1 MLVCHDE
8 TPYAQMHHRAFMAAT
23 ATKKVSAHSSSIR
36 GIPCTWAPSPA
47 PDRHRSG
54 RWSGVGK
61 RRWKAGHM
69 KRARNS
75 ESPRCAGGPFC
86 QKCFRRPQPAPDC
99 RHPEFRMME
108 AGATIRILCFARH
121 CFRATSPPYPS
132 TEVDFRKAQDRL
144 AKPVQAGNPSS
155 AGFLPIRRFRLSGWL
170 HPFASPTATRALPP

>member
-1 MLVCHDE
+1 MHRCAIAPLRQRWQSKSKRTLFVYSRYPENLGALPYSGQASLRQMLRGRKASMEGGPHEACQE
-8 TPYAQMHHRAFMAAT
+8 L
-23 ATKKVSAHSSSIR
+23 
-36 GIPCTWAPSPA
+36 GIPSMRRGSILSEMLPSAPVSPQTA
-47 PDRHRSG
+47 DPL
-54 RWSGVGK
+54 
-61 RRWKAGHM
+61 
-69 KRARNS
+69 
-75 ESPRCAGGPFC
+75 
-86 QKCFRRPQPAPDC
+86 
-99 RHPEFRMME
+99 EFRMME

>member
-1 MLVCHDE
+1 MFFRTLSGTGGPGRLLVCHDE

-75 ESPRCAGGPFC
+75 GTG
-86 QKCFRRPQPAPDC
+86 
-99 RHPEFRMME
+99 
-108 AGATIRILCFARH
+108 
-121 CFRATSPPYPS
+121 TSADGQS
-132 TEVDFRKAQDRL
+132 IVNLDRNKLTEVC
-144 AKPVQAGNPSS
+144 
-155 AGFLPIRRFRLSGWL
+155 
-170 HPFASPTATRALPP
+170 RAFNSDTVSEYVSQNGQNLDMLQEVVR